1 MSVLEEYDERMKLT
15 PLTAEEILKRVERAE
30 ACLTS
35 PAVGDPRLHTERIL
49 VWLHDRLQAAYGAI
63 EAAREVPQLHRCA
76 WCWRAGPMTREA
88 WEALPTMTMDEAGDH
103 TQKCDHNPLV
113 QRNRQLEAEN
123 ERLGRD
129 VNTVCANHQEEQRE
143 HAKTS
148 LALREARAQVD
159 ELRVNSMAAIRELE
173 AQAEDLR
180 GRALG
185 IDDGLRDAIRALLK
199 SEASAGDLRRALWEL
214 VR

>member
-88 WEALPTMTMDEAGDH
+88 WEALPTMNLDEAQDH
-103 TQKCDHNPLV
+103 TQKCEHNPLV
-113 QRNRQLEAEN
+113 QRIGDLEKAA
-123 ERLGRD
+123 RAY
-129 VNTVCANHQEEQRE
+129 VEQRSQLD
-143 HAKTS
+143 A
-148 LALREARAQVD
+148 ARA
-159 ELRVNSMAAIRELE
+159 E
-173 AQAEDLR
+173 AEDLR